1 VQKKFNHIGIELR
14 DARIKLNLSFSDVS
28 EDIKIQAKYLESI
41 ENRDLYELPTIGYV
55 FGYIRSYANY
65 LGIDGNYA
73 VERFKSES
81 RSTNDSKSQKS
92 SPLVKPRSFN
102 KYFLIIGFLALIIL
116 VLILFR
122 PKIFSQNVILSFNS
136 KNLEPDYIFSP
147 SEIENFFPVYWKN
160 NYIAY
165 SNNGTII
172 LEAVAPTW
180 VQVKDINGEIIFSKV
195 MLTSERWKGN
205 IEEIESISVRDG
217 GALKI
222 KKGLQKGYILGERGE
237 AIIDYRQFK

>member
-1 VQKKFNHIGIELR
+1 MQKKFNHIGIELR

-92 SPLVKPRSFN
+92 KSF
-102 KYFLIIGFLALIIL
+102 
-116 VLILFR
+116 
-122 PKIFSQNVILSFNS
+122 
-136 KNLEPDYIFSP
+136 
-147 SEIENFFPVYWKN
+147 
-160 NYIAY
+160 
-165 SNNGTII
+165 T
-172 LEAVAPTW
+172 
-180 VQVKDINGEIIFSKV
+180 
-195 MLTSERWKGN
+195 
-205 IEEIESISVRDG
+205 
-217 GALKI
+217 
-222 KKGLQKGYILGERGE
+222 
-237 AIIDYRQFK
+237 